1 MKLFGAAAIAFQ
13 RGLASISPWFLVR
26 ALASASV
33 RSLRADHILLLGSA
47 PEPLLPEPIDKWT
60 LWTVNAS
67 ARHAAQLELG
77 TPRVSVVDRGF
88 FTEKGR
94 SGALRQVETIDLGR
108 VASVSTVRLMERPVC
123 PAGCIRV
130 SRFRRSIIVR
140 AVTGSRTLDSGS
152 FAALSTGGFAACLA
166 SLAAKNQVFL
176 AGFTMGL
183 DPGVKRTPH
192 FYEDPNITASVR
204 HDAPHQKTA
213 RKHSAAD
220 SAALSL
226 ISLRASNLSSREPD
240 LVPRLSNWGDNP
252 PAWARRR
259 WV

>member
-1 MKLFGAAAIAFQ
+1 MKLLGAAAIAFQ
-13 RGLASISPWFLVR
+13 RGLAFISPWFIVR

-88 FTEKGR
+88 FTEKSR
-94 SGALRQVETIDLGR
+94 SGALRQVETIDLGK
-108 VASVSTVRLMERPVC
+108 VVSVSTVRLVERPVC
-123 PAGCIRV
+123 PAGCVRV

-140 AVTGSRTLDSGS
+140 AATGSRTLDSGN

-166 SLAAKNQVFL
+166 SLAASDQVFL
-176 AGFTMGL
+176 AGYSMTLEAGT
-183 DPGVKRTPH
+183 KRTPH
-192 FYEDPNITASVR
+192 FYDDPNIRPSVSANTP
-204 HDAPHQKTA
+204 DQVTA

-226 ISLRASNLSSREPD
+226 ISLKTHRLNSHERD
-240 LVPRLSNWGDNP
+240 LIPLVYNWGKDP
-252 PAWARRR
+252 PSWARQR
-259 WV
+259 WL